1 MKTFCLELVLGLVQ
15 VGVNSIYL
23 FISLAIF
30 LWVLDYPK
38 TARLASANLLEGY
51 ELIILA
57 YICADILS
65 FIESKLRDKYL

>member
-38 TARLASANLLEGY
+38 TSRLASANLLEGY

-57 YICADILS
+57 YIFADILS

>member
-1 MKTFCLELVLGLVQ
+1 MKTFCLELLLGLVR

-30 LWVLDYPK
+30 LWVIDYPK
-38 TARLASANLLEGY
+38 ISRQASADFLESYGH
-51 ELIILA
+51 IILA

>member
-30 LWVLDYPK
+30 LWVLDYPE
-38 TARLASANLLEGY
+38 TSRLASANLLEGY
-51 ELIILA
+51 EHIILA
-57 YICADILS
+57 YIYADILS

>member
-1 MKTFCLELVLGLVQ
+1 MKTFCLELALGLVR

-23 FISLAIF
+23 FISLAIL
-30 LWVLDYPK
+30 LWVLDYPE
-38 TARLASANLLEGY
+38 TSRLASANLLEGY

-57 YICADILS
+57 YIFADILS